1 LDVLCKLL
9 KTWGKCSD
17 DAIEYMR
24 NCDESNPNKLQA
36 KLNKALDTDSLK
48 ELLNEMRIRDH
59 VQGQEEQEELKSN
72 EIMLSQTSSR
82 GNELSA
88 T

>member
-1 LDVLCKLL
+1 
-9 KTWGKCSD
+9 
-17 DAIEYMR
+17 MR

-59 VQGQEEQEELKSN
+59 VQDQEEQEELKSN
-72 EIMLSQTSSR
+72 EMMLSQTSSR
-82 GNELSA
+82 ANELSA

>member
-1 LDVLCKLL
+1 
-9 KTWGKCSD
+9 
-17 DAIEYMR
+17 MR
-24 NCDESNPNKLQA
+24 NCEESNPNKLQA

-59 VQGQEEQEELKSN
+59 VQDQEEQEELKSN
-72 EIMLSQTSSR
+72 EMMLSQTSSR
-82 GNELSA
+82 ANELSA

>member
-1 LDVLCKLL
+1 L

-17 DAIEYMR
+17 DVVEYMK
-24 NCDESNPNKLQA
+24 NCDVSNSNKLQA

-59 VQGQEEQEELKSN
+59 V
-72 EIMLSQTSSR
+72 
-82 GNELSA
+82 
-88 T
+88 

>member
-59 VQGQEEQEELKSN
+59 VQEEQEELKSN
-72 EIMLSQTSSR
+72 EMMLSQTSSR

>member
-1 LDVLCKLL
+1 MDVLCKLL

-59 VQGQEEQEELKSN
+59 VQEEQEELKSN
-72 EIMLSQTSSR
+72 EMMLSQTSSR

>member
-1 LDVLCKLL
+1 MDVLCKLL

-59 VQGQEEQEELKSN
+59 VHGQEEQEELKSN
-72 EIMLSQTSSR
+72 EMMLS
-82 GNELSA
+82 
-88 T
+88 